1 VAVGAADGLNVPL
14 PPLMRASEI
23 RGRGTRP
30 MTLGRLLAL
39 VMGSL
44 AVSVM
49 AGIWWMSAG
58 LLRDQAEEQ
67 ALARVRVAG
76 LAARDQIRRQSED
89 ALTAARLLASRPT
102 LKRLIIDGRIE
113 PLLPFLQRFCAT
125 SGLDTCAVLRGDQP
139 IAASANRCHG
149 RPCSRRAR
157 NRARGC

>member
-1 VAVGAADGLNVPL
+1 
-14 PPLMRASEI
+14 MRVSEI
-23 RGRGTRP
+23 RGRGTSP

-76 LAARDQIRRQSED
+76 LAARDQIRRASED
-89 ALTAARLLASRPT
+89 SLTAARLLASRPT
-102 LKRLIIDGRIE
+102 LKRTDRATAAVSAA
-113 PLLPFLQRFCAT
+113 LLRDQRT
-125 SGLDTCAVLRGDQP
+125 RHLRR
-139 IAASANRCHG
+139 AAG
-149 RPCSRRAR
+149 RPAD
-157 NRARGC
+157 RGLG